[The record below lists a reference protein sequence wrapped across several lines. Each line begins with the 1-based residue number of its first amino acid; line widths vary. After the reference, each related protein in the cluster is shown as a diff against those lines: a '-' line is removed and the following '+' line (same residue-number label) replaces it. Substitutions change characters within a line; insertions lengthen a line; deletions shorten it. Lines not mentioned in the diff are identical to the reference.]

1 MNQVARTFLLVGL
14 VVAILFAMRF
24 LPTIYLGDNAL
35 RRVNILSDLYP
46 ESLLETDSTEV
57 LDIPEPPSVVASVPD
72 SVLVYDSIDGV
83 DTVIPR
89 MVQPQTTPDGVMM
102 IADYG
107 QGQPGGMHH
116 FYQQLSR
123 VKELNRPVRIAY
135 FGDSFIEGDIL
146 SADLREQLQTQ
157 FGGNGVGWVDCASP
171 ICGFRQT
178 VRHSFEGLREY
189 EVVKRPFNTQVQS
202 IAQRYF
208 IIDGNKA
215 TFVYQGSKS
224 RKHLSDWQKATFFF
238 RTQDSI
244 TIATK
249 MNRDSLV
256 YDVLCGDGQ
265 LQTFTKRH
273 PSMRKIIY
281 SISAASPDTY
291 LYGVALES
299 NQGVIVDN
307 FSMRGSSGVSLGNI
321 PSGVL
326 REFAAQ
332 RPYDLIIFH
341 FGLNVANENV
351 RNYKPYI
358 QQLGNVIRRFKAAYP
373 QTSILIVSMTDRD
386 QRSMEGIHTMQGV
399 ESLVGYQQIMAANQR
414 VAFFNLFQAMGGRE
428 SMKTLVD
435 KGLANKD
442 YTHISHAGG
451 RRLATHLVESILAG
465 FDIYKNSNS
474 HE

>member
-1 MNQVARTFLLVGL
+1 
-14 VVAILFAMRF
+14 
-24 LPTIYLGDNAL
+24 
-35 RRVNILSDLYP
+35 
-46 ESLLETDSTEV
+46 
-57 LDIPEPPSVVASVPD
+57 
-72 SVLVYDSIDGV
+72 
-83 DTVIPR
+83 
-89 MVQPQTTPDGVMM
+89 
-102 IADYG
+102 
-107 QGQPGGMHH
+107 
-116 FYQQLSR
+116 
-123 VKELNRPVRIAY
+123 
-135 FGDSFIEGDIL
+135 
-146 SADLREQLQTQ
+146 
-157 FGGNGVGWVDCASP
+157 
-171 ICGFRQT
+171 
-178 VRHSFEGLREY
+178 
-189 EVVKRPFNTQVQS
+189 
-202 IAQRYF
+202 
-208 IIDGNKA
+208 
-215 TFVYQGSKS
+215 
-224 RKHLSDWQKATFFF
+224 
-238 RTQDSI
+238 
-244 TIATK
+244 
-249 MNRDSLV
+249 
-256 YDVLCGDGQ
+256 
-265 LQTFTKRH
+265 
-273 PSMRKIIY
+273 
-281 SISAASPDTY
+281 
-291 LYGVALES
+291 
-299 NQGVIVDN
+299 
-307 FSMRGSSGVSLGNI
+307 LGNI

>member
-14 VVAILFAMRF
+14 VVVILFAMRF
-24 LPTIYLGDNAL
+24 LPTICLGDKEL

-46 ESLLETDSTEV
+46 ETLLETDSTEV
-57 LDIPEPPSVVASVPD
+57 LDIPEPPSSVPD
-72 SVLVYDSIDGV
+72 SVLVYDSIEGL

-89 MVQPQTTPDGVMM
+89 MIQPQTTPEGVTM

-107 QGQPGGMHH
+107 QGHPGGMHY

-135 FGDSFIEGDIL
+135 FGDSFVEGDIL
-146 SADLREQLQTQ
+146 SCDLREQLQTQ
-157 FGGNGVGWVDCASP
+157 FGGSGVGWVDCASQVN
-171 ICGFRQT
+171 GFRQT

-208 IIDGNKA
+208 TIDGDRA
-215 TFVYQGSKS
+215 TFVYQGTKS
-224 RKHLSDWQKATFFF
+224 RKHLTDWQNATFFF
-238 RTQDSI
+238 RTQDSM
-244 TIATK
+244 TVATK
-249 MNRDSLV
+249 INRDTLV
-256 YDVLCGDGQ
+256 YDVIYGDGQ
-265 LQTFTKRH
+265 LQTFTKHH
-273 PSMRKIIY
+273 PSMHKIIY
-281 SISAASPDTY
+281 SVSDASPKTF

-307 FSMRGSSGVSLGNI
+307 FSMRGSSGVPLGRI

-341 FGLNVANENV
+341 FGLNVVDEHV
-351 RNYKPYI
+351 RNYKTYT
-358 QQLGNVIRRFKAAYP
+358 QQMGAVIRHFKAAYP
-373 QTSILIVSMTDRD
+373 QTSILVVSMTDRD
-386 QRSMEGIHTMQGV
+386 QRSMEGIHTIAGV
-399 ESLVGYQQIMAANQR
+399 ESLVGYQQIMAANEQ
-414 VAFFNLFQAMGGRE
+414 VAFFNLYQAMGGRE

-442 YTHISHAGG
+442 YTHISFAGG

-465 FDIYKNSNS
+465 FDIFKQQQP
-474 HE
+474 

>member
-1 MNQVARTFLLVGL
+1 MNQVARTFILVGL
-14 VVAILFAMRF
+14 VVVILFAMRF
-24 LPTIYLGDNAL
+24 LPTIYLGDNEL
-35 RRVNILSDLYP
+35 RQVNILSDLLP
-46 ESLLETDSTEV
+46 ETLSGTDSTEV

-72 SVLVYDSIDGV
+72 TVVVYDSIDGV

-89 MVQPQTTPDGVMM
+89 MIQPQTTPEGVTM

-107 QGQPGGMHH
+107 QGQSGGMHH
-116 FYQQLSR
+116 FYQQLAR

-135 FGDSFIEGDIL
+135 FGDSFVEGDIL
-146 SADLREQLQTQ
+146 SCDLREQLQTQ
-157 FGGNGVGWVDCASP
+157 FGGNGVGWVDCASQVY
-171 ICGFRQT
+171 GFRQT

-208 IIDGNKA
+208 TVDGNRA

-238 RTQDSI
+238 RTQDSM
-244 TIATK
+244 TVATK
-249 MNRDSLV
+249 MNSDTLV
-256 YDVLCGDGQ
+256 YDVISGDGQ

-273 PSMRKIIY
+273 PSMHKIIY
-281 SISAASPDTY
+281 SVSDASPKTF

-307 FSMRGSSGVSLGNI
+307 FSMRGSSGVPLGTI

-341 FGLNVANENV
+341 FGLNVANEKV
-351 RNYKPYI
+351 RNYTSYTH
-358 QQLGNVIRRFKAAYP
+358 QMGAVIRHFKAAYP
-373 QTSILIVSMTDRD
+373 HTSILVVSMTDRD
-386 QRSMEGIHTMQGV
+386 QRSMEGIHTMAGV
-399 ESLVGYQQIMAANQR
+399 ESFVGYQQIMAANEK

-435 KGLANKD
+435 KGYANKD

-451 RRLATHLVESILAG
+451 RRLATHLVKSLLAG
-465 FDIYKNSNS
+465 FDIYKQQQP
-474 HE
+474 

>member
-24 LPTIYLGDNAL
+24 LPTVYLGDNEL
-35 RRVNILSDLYP
+35 RHVNILSDLYP
-46 ESLLETDSTEV
+46 ESLSETDSTEV
-57 LDIPEPPSVVASVPD
+57 LDIPEPPSILASVPD
-72 SVLVYDSIDGV
+72 SVVVYDSIDGV

-89 MVQPQTTPDGVMM
+89 MVPSQTTPDGVMM

-107 QGQPGGMHH
+107 QGLSGGMHH

-123 VKELNRPVRIAY
+123 IKELNRPVRIAY
-135 FGDSFIEGDIL
+135 FGDSFVEGDIL

-157 FGGNGVGWVDCASP
+157 FGGNGVGWVDCASQ
-171 ICGFRQT
+171 INGFRQT
-178 VRHSFEGLREY
+178 VRHSFEGLCEY
-189 EVVKRPFNTQVQS
+189 EVVKHPFNTQVQS

-208 IIDGNKA
+208 TIDGNRA

-224 RKHLSDWQKATFFF
+224 RKHLSNWQKATFFF
-238 RTQDSI
+238 RTQDSM
-244 TIATK
+244 TVATK
-249 MNRDSLV
+249 MNGDTMV
-256 YDVLCGDGQ
+256 YDELYGDGR
-265 LQTFTKRH
+265 LQTFVKRH
-273 PSMRKIIY
+273 PSMHKIIY
-281 SISAASPDTY
+281 SVSAASPKTF

-299 NQGVIVDN
+299 NEGVIVDN
-307 FSMRGSSGVSLGNI
+307 FSMRGSSGVPLGNI
-321 PSGVL
+321 PSAVL

-341 FGLNVANENV
+341 FGLNVANEKV
-351 RNYKPYI
+351 RNYKAYAH
-358 QQLGNVIRRFKAAYP
+358 QMGAVIRRFKAAYP
-373 QTSILIVSMTDRD
+373 QTSILVVSMTDRD
-386 QRSMEGIHTMQGV
+386 QRSMEGIHTMAGV
-399 ESLVGYQQIMAANQR
+399 ESLVGYQQIMAANEQ

-451 RRLATHLVESILAG
+451 RRLATYLVKSILAG
-465 FDIYKNSNS
+465 FDNDKQQQP
-474 HE
+474 

>member
-14 VVAILFAMRF
+14 VVVILFAMRF
-24 LPTIYLGDNAL
+24 LPTIYLGDNEL
-35 RRVNILSDLYP
+35 RQVNILSDLLP
-46 ESLLETDSTEV
+46 ETLSGTDSTEV

-72 SVLVYDSIDGV
+72 TVVVYDSIDGV

-89 MVQPQTTPDGVMM
+89 MIQPQTTPEGVTM

-107 QGQPGGMHH
+107 QGQSGGMHH
-116 FYQQLSR
+116 FYQQLAR

-135 FGDSFIEGDIL
+135 FGDSFVEGDIL
-146 SADLREQLQTQ
+146 SCDLREQLQTQ
-157 FGGNGVGWVDCASP
+157 FGGNGVGWVDCASQVY
-171 ICGFRQT
+171 GFRQT

-208 IIDGNKA
+208 TIDGDRA

-238 RTQDSI
+238 RTQDSM
-244 TIATK
+244 TVATK
-249 MNRDSLV
+249 MNSDTLV
-256 YDVLCGDGQ
+256 YDVISGDGQ

-273 PSMRKIIY
+273 PSMHKIIY
-281 SISAASPDTY
+281 SVSDASPKTF

-307 FSMRGSSGVSLGNI
+307 FSMRGSSGVPLGTI

-351 RNYKPYI
+351 RNYTSYI
-358 QQLGNVIRRFKAAYP
+358 RQMGAVIRHFKAAYP
-373 QTSILIVSMTDRD
+373 HTSILVVSMTDRD
-386 QRSMEGIHTMQGV
+386 QRSMEGIHTMAGV
-399 ESLVGYQQIMAANQR
+399 ESFVGYQQIMAANEQ

-435 KGLANKD
+435 KGYANKD

-451 RRLATHLVESILAG
+451 RRLATHLVKSLLAG
-465 FDIYKNSNS
+465 FDIYKQQQP
-474 HE
+474 

>member
-1 MNQVARTFLLVGL
+1 MNQVARTFILVGL
-14 VVAILFAMRF
+14 VVVILFAMRF
-24 LPTIYLGDNAL
+24 LPTIYLGDNEL
-35 RRVNILSDLYP
+35 RQVNILSDLLP
-46 ESLLETDSTEV
+46 ETLSGTDSTEV

-72 SVLVYDSIDGV
+72 TVVVYDSIDGV
-83 DTVIPR
+83 DTVISR
-89 MVQPQTTPDGVMM
+89 MIQPQTTPEGVTM

-107 QGQPGGMHH
+107 QGQSGGMHH
-116 FYQQLSR
+116 FYQQLAR

-135 FGDSFIEGDIL
+135 FGDSFVEGDIL
-146 SADLREQLQTQ
+146 SCDLREQLQTQ
-157 FGGNGVGWVDCASP
+157 FGGNGVGWVDCASQ
-171 ICGFRQT
+171 IYGFRQT

-189 EVVKRPFNTQVQS
+189 EVVKRPFNAQVQS

-208 IIDGNKA
+208 TIDGNRA

-238 RTQDSI
+238 RTQDTI
-244 TIATK
+244 TVATK
-249 MNRDSLV
+249 MNSDTLV
-256 YDVLCGDGQ
+256 SDVIGGDGQ
-265 LQTFTKRH
+265 LQTFTKHH
-273 PSMRKIIY
+273 PSMHKIIY
-281 SISAASPDTY
+281 SVSAASPKTY

-307 FSMRGSSGVSLGNI
+307 FSMRGSSGVTLGSI
-321 PSGVL
+321 PSAVL

-351 RNYKPYI
+351 RNYTSYTH
-358 QQLGNVIRRFKAAYP
+358 QMGAVIRHFKAAYP
-373 QTSILIVSMTDRD
+373 HTSILVVSMTDRD
-386 QRSMEGIHTMQGV
+386 QRSTEGIHTMAGV
-399 ESLVGYQQIMAANQR
+399 ESLVGYQQIMAANEK

-435 KGLANKD
+435 KGYANKD

-465 FDIYKNSNS
+465 FDIYKQQQP
-474 HE
+474 